1 MIKED
6 KKDITYYYINN
17 GIKLEDFLVIE
28 ELAFDEIAYDK
39 TKPFVKFNSILLD
52 DLYVGLN

>member
-28 ELAFDEIAYDK
+28 EIAFAEIAYDK